1 MQLRGEPNG
10 PRWVGTPLLLRCRM
24 LVATPTPHAARH
36 PVDSGL
42 PQADELLQ
50 VVRSLY
56 AELHHA
62 EPGLQSVTL
71 QSALDRDLGFDSL
84 TRVELL
90 LRLEQQLGVHLPES
104 TLSTAE
110 TVADLLHA
118 VRFAGPARGGK
129 ARRLAPA
136 SLPDLAPRPRL
147 GVPSGAATL
156 VEVLESR
163 VQSNAAATHAIVLG
177 DGPPEILTYAQ
188 LQDGAQIVAGGLV
201 RAGVQ
206 PGATVALMLPTSTAY
221 LHSFLGVLLAGAIP
235 VPVYPPTRPSQ
246 LEEHIQRHGG
256 ILGNACADALITFQE
271 ARLAAHLLRARV
283 PTLRKVLSI
292 ADLLQGERLGM
303 TPRAPSAGSI
313 ARLQYTSGSTGAPK
327 GVVLTHGNLL
337 ANIRAMGTVVS
348 ASDSDVFA
356 SWLPLYHDMGLI
368 GAWLGSLYYGCLFV
382 VMPPTSFLTRPVRW
396 LRAIHDYRA
405 TLSAAPNFGYELCAR
420 RLRDEDL
427 QGLDLSS
434 WRVAFNGAEPVSA
447 ETLERFHR
455 RLAPYGFQ
463 PAAMTPVYGLAE
475 AAVGLTFPPLGRGP
489 ITDCIDRDAMMR
501 TGRALPVARDH
512 PDALRFVSC
521 GRPLPG
527 YGLRLVG
534 EGGAEVPERME
545 GTVEFR
551 GPSATAGYYRN
562 PGATGRLLHGQW
574 LDTGDRGYMAGG
586 ELYVTGRV
594 KDIII
599 RRGQHIYPDEL
610 ERAVGELEGVRKG
623 CVVAFGTRE
632 PATASEKLIVLAET
646 RCTDPAQRAQLTTRI
661 NQRVVDNLGE
671 PPEDIL
677 LAPPHTVLKTSSGK
691 LRRAATRAA
700 YEDGSLGRARASP
713 ALQMLHL
720 TVQGVRVELQRIAR
734 RGAGIAY
741 GVYAWL
747 AVGVVF
753 VAVGLP
759 GLLLADRRRIWRLN
773 HGAAGFLIRA
783 LHIPFS
789 VTWETEVDLSAP
801 HIIVTNHCSYVDSI
815 FIGAV
820 LPELHLFVAKTEL
833 QRVPVLRA
841 WLRKIGTLF
850 IERVEPTQSVAE
862 VGRLQ
867 QELARGNSIVMFP
880 EGTFTRETGLRP
892 FRLGA
897 FEVAVA
903 SGVPVIPL
911 TLRGTR
917 SVLRDGQWLLRRMP
931 VSAVVGRP
939 LAASSSDDHFA
950 TAVRLRDMAR
960 EQIRARCGEPDLR

>member
-1 MQLRGEPNG
+1 M
-10 PRWVGTPLLLRCRM
+10 
-24 LVATPTPHAARH
+24 ATPTPHAPSQ
-36 PVDSGL
+36 PVDSVA
-42 PQADELLQ
+42 PDADEFLGI
-50 VVRSLY
+50 VRSLY
-56 AELHHA
+56 AELHRA
-62 EPGLQSVTL
+62 EPPLQGLTL

-84 TRVELL
+84 ARVELL
-90 LRLEQQLGVHLPES
+90 LRLEQHFGVHLPES
-104 TLSTAE
+104 TLASAE
-110 TVADLLHA
+110 TVADLLRA
-118 VRFAGPARGGK
+118 VRFAHGGD
-129 ARRLAPA
+129 AFALGPA

-147 GVPSGAATL
+147 GVPSDAATL

-163 VQSNAAATHAIVLG
+163 VQSNPAATHAVVLT
-177 DGPPEILTYAQ
+177 DGPPEVLSYAQ
-188 LQDGAQIVAGGLV
+188 LQDGARTVAGGLV
-201 RAGVQ
+201 HAGVQ
-206 PGATVALMLPTSTAY
+206 PGATVALMLPTSSAY
-221 LHSFLGVLLAGAIP
+221 LYSFLGVLLAGAIP
-235 VPVYPPTRPSQ
+235 VPIYPPTRPSQ

-256 ILGNACADALITFQE
+256 ILGNAGADALITFQE
-271 ARLAAHLLRARV
+271 ARVVAHLLRARV

-292 ADLLQGERLGM
+292 ADLLQGEHLQM
-303 TPRAPSAGSI
+303 KPRAPSADSI
-313 ARLQYTSGSTGAPK
+313 AMLQYTSGSTGAPK
-327 GVVLTHGNLL
+327 GVVLTHANLL

-348 ASDSDVFA
+348 ASDADVFV

-396 LRAIHDYRA
+396 LRAIHEYRA
-405 TLSAAPNFGYELCAR
+405 TLSASPNFGYELCAR

-427 QGLDLSS
+427 QGLDFSS

-447 ETLERFHR
+447 DTLERFHR

-463 PAAMTPVYGLAE
+463 PTAMTPVYGLAE

-489 ITDCIDRDAMMR
+489 LADRIDRHAMMR
-501 TGRALPVARDH
+501 AGEALPVATDQ
-512 PDALRFVSC
+512 PEALRFVSC

-527 YGLRLVG
+527 YELRLVD
-534 EGGAEVPERME
+534 EAGAEVPDRME

-562 PGATGRLLHGQW
+562 SGATGRLFRGQW

-599 RRGQHIYPDEL
+599 RRGQHIYPDEI

-623 CVVAFGTRE
+623 CVVAFATRE
-632 PATASEKLIVLAET
+632 PATASEKLLVLAET
-646 RCTDPAQRAQLTTRI
+646 RYTDPAQRAELTARI

-671 PPEDIL
+671 PPEEIL

-700 YEDGSLGRARASP
+700 YEDGSLGRAHARP

-720 TVQGVRVELQRIAR
+720 MLQGALPELQRIAR
-734 RGAGIAY
+734 RGAHVAY
-741 GVYAWL
+741 GVYAWF
-747 AVGVVF
+747 AVAVVGV
-753 VAVGLP
+753 AIGLP
-759 GLLLADRRRIWRLN
+759 SLLLADRQRIWRLN
-773 HGAAGFLIRA
+773 HRAARWLIRA
-783 LHIPFS
+783 LGIPFS
-789 VTWETEVDLSAP
+789 VTWEADVNLSAP

-820 LPELHLFVAKTEL
+820 LPEPHLFVAKTEL
-833 QRVPVLRA
+833 QSVPVLRA
-841 WLRKIGTLF
+841 WLRKLGTLF
-850 IERVEPTQSVAE
+850 IERSKPTQSVAE

-880 EGTFTRETGLRP
+880 EGTFVRETGLRP

-897 FEVAVA
+897 FEVAVSSSA
-903 SGVPVIPL
+903 PVIPL

-931 VSAVVGRP
+931 VSAAVGPP
-939 LAASSSDDHFA
+939 LSAPPSDGRFAA
-950 TAVRLRDMAR
+950 AVRLRDMAR
-960 EQIRARCGEPDLR
+960 EQIRAHCGEPDVR

>member
-1 MQLRGEPNG
+1 MP
-10 PRWVGTPLLLRCRM
+10 
-24 LVATPTPHAARH
+24 VATPTSRALRK
-36 PVDSGL
+36 PVDSES
-42 PQADELLQ
+42 PQADDLLR
-50 VVRSLY
+50 VVHSLY

-62 EPGLQSVTL
+62 ELGPQSLTL

-104 TLSTAE
+104 TLATAE
-110 TVADLLHA
+110 TVADLLRA
-118 VRFAGPARGGK
+118 VQTAGAARGGNGL
-129 ARRLAPA
+129 RLAPV
-136 SLPDLAPRPRL
+136 SVPVLAPRPRL
-147 GVPSGAATL
+147 GVPSAAATL

-163 VQSNAAATHAIVLG
+163 VQSNAAATHAVVLG

-188 LQDGAQIVAGGLV
+188 LQHGAQIVAGGLL

-221 LHSFLGVLLAGAIP
+221 LHGFLGVLLAGAIP
-235 VPVYPPTRPSQ
+235 VPIYPPTRPSQ
-246 LEEHIQRHGG
+246 LEEHVQRHGG
-256 ILGNACADALITFQE
+256 ILGNAGADALITFQE
-271 ARLAAHLLRARV
+271 ARVVAQLLRARV

-292 ADLLQGERLGM
+292 AELLQGERLEM
-303 TPRAPSAGSI
+303 TPHAPSADSV
-313 ARLQYTSGSTGAPK
+313 AMLQYTSGSTGAPK
-327 GVVLTHGNLL
+327 GVVLTHANLL
-337 ANIRAMGTVVS
+337 ANIRAMGRVVR
-348 ASDSDVFA
+348 ASDSDVFV

-396 LRAIHDYRA
+396 LRAIHDHRA
-405 TLSAAPNFGYELCAR
+405 TLSASPNFGYELCAR

-447 ETLERFHR
+447 DTLERFRR
-455 RLAPYGFQ
+455 RLAPCGFR

-475 AAVGLTFPPLGRGP
+475 AAVGLTFPPLDRGP
-489 ITDCIDRDAMMR
+489 ITDCIHRHEMMR
-501 TGRALPVARDH
+501 SGRALPVATDH
-512 PDALRFVSC
+512 PHALHFVSC

-527 YGLRLVG
+527 YEVRLVG
-534 EGGAEVPERME
+534 EGGAEVPERVE

-562 PGATGRLLHGQW
+562 PGATGRLLHGEW
-574 LDTGDRGYMAGG
+574 LDTGDRGYMTGG

-610 ERAVGELEGVRKG
+610 ERTVGDLEGVRKG

-646 RCTDPAQRAQLTTRI
+646 RYTDPAQRAQLTTRI

-700 YEDGSLGRARASP
+700 YEEGSLGRARASP

-720 TVQGVRVELQRIAR
+720 TVQGVRPELQRIAR
-734 RGAGIAY
+734 RGASIAY

-759 GLLLADRRRIWRLN
+759 GLLLADRRRIWRLK
-773 HGAAGFLIRA
+773 HRAAGFLIRA
-783 LHIPFS
+783 LRIPFS

-801 HIIVTNHCSYVDSI
+801 HIIVTNHCSYIDSI
-815 FIGAV
+815 FTVAV
-820 LPELHLFVAKTEL
+820 LPKLHLFVAKTEL

-850 IERVEPTQSVAE
+850 IERFEPTQSVAE

-931 VSAVVGRP
+931 ISAVVGRP

-960 EQIRARCGEPDLR
+960 EQIRTRCGEPDLR

>member
-1 MQLRGEPNG
+1 M
-10 PRWVGTPLLLRCRM
+10 
-24 LVATPTPHAARH
+24 
-36 PVDSGL
+36 
-42 PQADELLQ
+42 
-50 VVRSLY
+50 VRSLY
-56 AELHHA
+56 AELHRA
-62 EPGLQSVTL
+62 EPDLQSLTL

-84 TRVELL
+84 SRVELL
-90 LRLEQQLGVHLPES
+90 LRLEEQLGVHLPES
-104 TLSTAE
+104 TLATAE
-110 TVADLLHA
+110 TVADLLRAGRSGGA
-118 VRFAGPARGGK
+118 VRAGNAP
-129 ARRLAPA
+129 RLAHG
-136 SLPDLAPRPRL
+136 SVPDLAPRPRL
-147 GVPSGAATL
+147 GEPSAAGTL

-163 VQSNAAATHAIVLG
+163 VQSNPAATHAVVLG
-177 DGPPEILTYAQ
+177 EGPPEILTYAQ
-188 LQDGAQIVAGGLV
+188 LQDGARIVAGGLV

-206 PGATVALMLPTSTAY
+206 PGATVALMLPTSAAY
-221 LHSFLGVLLAGAIP
+221 LHCFLGVLLAGAIP

-256 ILGNACADALITFQE
+256 ILGNAGADALITFQE
-271 ARLAAHLLRARV
+271 VRLVAHLLRARV

-292 ADLLQGERLGM
+292 DELLQGERLEVD
-303 TPRAPSAGSI
+303 PRSPSADSI
-313 ARLQYTSGSTGAPK
+313 AMLQYTSGSTGAPK
-327 GVVLTHGNLL
+327 GVVLTHANLL
-337 ANIRAMGTVVS
+337 ANIRAMGKVVR
-348 ASDSDVFA
+348 ASDSDVFV

-382 VMPPTSFLTRPVRW
+382 VMPPTSFLTRPARW
-396 LRAIHDYRA
+396 LRAIHEYRA
-405 TLSAAPNFGYELCAR
+405 TLSASPNFGYELCAR

-447 ETLERFHR
+447 DTLERFHR
-455 RLAPYGFQ
+455 RLASYGFQ

-489 ITDCIDRDAMMR
+489 ITDCIDRHEMMR
-501 TGRALPVARDH
+501 TGRAWPVATGH
-512 PDALRFVSC
+512 PDALRFVAC

-527 YGLRLVG
+527 YELRLVG
-534 EGGAEVPERME
+534 DGAAEVPERME

-562 PGATGRLLHGQW
+562 PGATGRLLHGHW

-599 RRGQHIYPDEL
+599 RRGQHIYPDEV

-632 PATASEKLIVLAET
+632 PATASEKLIILAET
-646 RCTDPAQRAQLTTRI
+646 RYTDPIQRAQLTTRI
-661 NQRVVDNLGE
+661 NQRVVDSLGE
-671 PPEDIL
+671 PPEEIR
-677 LAPPHTVLKTSSGK
+677 LASPHTVLKTSSGK

-713 ALQMLHL
+713 ALQVLHL
-720 TVQGVRVELQRIAR
+720 TVQGALPELQRIAR
-734 RGAGIAY
+734 RGARIAY

-747 AVGVVF
+747 AVMAVF
-753 VAVGLP
+753 VAIGLP
-759 GLLLADRRRIWRLN
+759 GLLLADRRRIWHLN
-773 HGAAGFLIRA
+773 HRAAGWLIRA
-783 LHIPFS
+783 LRIPFS
-789 VTWETEVDLSAP
+789 VTWEADVDLSAP

-815 FIGAV
+815 FISAV
-820 LPELHLFVAKTEL
+820 LPTPHVFVAKTEL

-841 WLRKIGTLF
+841 WLRKIGTIF
-850 IERVEPTQSVAE
+850 IERFEPTQSVTE

-892 FRLGA
+892 FHLGA

-903 SGVPVIPL
+903 SNVPVIPL

-917 SVLRDGQWLLRRMP
+917 SVLRDGQRLLRRMP
-931 VSAVVGRP
+931 VSASVGP
-939 LAASSSDDHFA
+939 ALAAAPTHDHFA
-950 TAVRLRDMAR
+950 TAIRLRDMAQ
-960 EQIRARCGEPDLR
+960 EQIRARCGEPALR

>member
-1 MQLRGEPNG
+1 
-10 PRWVGTPLLLRCRM
+10 
-24 LVATPTPHAARH
+24 
-36 PVDSGL
+36 
-42 PQADELLQ
+42 
-50 VVRSLY
+50 
-56 AELHHA
+56 
-62 EPGLQSVTL
+62 
-71 QSALDRDLGFDSL
+71 
-84 TRVELL
+84 
-90 LRLEQQLGVHLPES
+90 
-104 TLSTAE
+104 
-110 TVADLLHA
+110 
-118 VRFAGPARGGK
+118 
-129 ARRLAPA
+129 
-136 SLPDLAPRPRL
+136 
-147 GVPSGAATL
+147 
-156 VEVLESR
+156 
-163 VQSNAAATHAIVLG
+163 
-177 DGPPEILTYAQ
+177 
-188 LQDGAQIVAGGLV
+188 
-201 RAGVQ
+201 
-206 PGATVALMLPTSTAY
+206 
-221 LHSFLGVLLAGAIP
+221 
-235 VPVYPPTRPSQ
+235 
-246 LEEHIQRHGG
+246 
-256 ILGNACADALITFQE
+256 
-271 ARLAAHLLRARV
+271 
-283 PTLRKVLSI
+283 
-292 ADLLQGERLGM
+292 
-303 TPRAPSAGSI
+303 
-313 ARLQYTSGSTGAPK
+313 
-327 GVVLTHGNLL
+327 
-337 ANIRAMGTVVS
+337 
-348 ASDSDVFA
+348 
-356 SWLPLYHDMGLI
+356 
-368 GAWLGSLYYGCLFV
+368 
-382 VMPPTSFLTRPVRW
+382 
-396 LRAIHDYRA
+396 
-405 TLSAAPNFGYELCAR
+405 
-420 RLRDEDL
+420 
-427 QGLDLSS
+427 
-434 WRVAFNGAEPVSA
+434 
-447 ETLERFHR
+447 
-455 RLAPYGFQ
+455 
-463 PAAMTPVYGLAE
+463 MTPVYGLAE

-501 TGRALPVARDH
+501 TGRALPVATDH
-512 PDALRFVSC
+512 PDALRFASC

-527 YGLRLVG
+527 YELRLVG

-562 PGATGRLLHGQW
+562 PGATGRLLHGPW

-623 CVVAFGTRE
+623 CVVAFGSRE
-632 PATASEKLIVLAET
+632 PATATEKLIVLAET
-646 RCTDPAQRAQLTTRI
+646 RYTDPAQRAQLTTRI

-720 TVQGVRVELQRIAR
+720 TVQGVRPELQRIAL

-741 GVYAWL
+741 GVYACL
-747 AVGVVF
+747 AAGVVL

-759 GLLLADRRRIWRLN
+759 GLVLTDRRRIWRLN
-773 HGAAGFLIRA
+773 HRAAGLLIRA
-783 LHIPFS
+783 WRIPFS
-789 VTWETEVDLSAP
+789 VTWETEVGLSAP

-815 FIGAV
+815 FISAV

-833 QRVPVLRA
+833 QRVPVLHA

-850 IERVEPTQSVAE
+850 IERFEPTRSVAE

-897 FEVAVA
+897 FELAVA

-939 LAASSSDDHFA
+939 LAASSSDNRFA

-960 EQIRARCGEPDLR
+960 EQISTRCGEPDLR